1 MIDINKVLDVAIKKD
16 ASDIH
21 FICGNK
27 PMLRIARNL
36 VEVEKSNVLEEDDM
50 YEIYDYL
57 IKGNIQADEIYK

>member
-36 VEVEKSNVLEEDDM
+36 VEFNKRKHSSR
-50 YEIYDYL
+50 
-57 IKGNIQADEIYK
+57 